1 MKRSVIAI
9 LVLTVAMVLSVLT
22 NGQPAAAQS
31 AVRLNLIKLP
41 AGFKI
46 AVFAS
51 GIPDARSMTLG
62 DNGTLFV
69 GSRQAGKVYAITGQ
83 TQATQVR
90 VIASGLDQ
98 PNGVAFRDGSLYIA
112 EQTRIIRMDNI
123 EANLANPPRA
133 VVVNSSFPSQPL
145 HGWKFIRFG
154 PDGKLYVPIG
164 VPCDI
169 CQINPNSYGMI
180 ARMNPDGSQLEQYVN
195 GIRNTVGFDWQPG
208 TNTLWFTDNGNDKM
222 GDNIPPDTLNEA
234 PQPGLNFGFPFCHAA
249 SIPDPSFSAG
259 HQCSEFTP
267 PAQLLGPHV
276 AALGMRFYTGS
287 MFPDTYKNQIFIAE
301 HGSES
306 RSVPIG
312 YRVTLVT
319 LDSNGKATAYQPFA
333 EGWLQGRSA
342 WGRPVDVQ
350 VMPDGALLVSDDTA
364 NAIYRISYGQ

>member
-1 MKRSVIAI
+1 MKRSVIGIVA
-9 LVLTVAMVLSVLT
+9 LTTLTVMLSA
-22 NGQPAAAQS
+22 NGHSATAQS
-31 AVRLNLIKLP
+31 GLPLNAIKLP

-51 GIPDARSMTLG
+51 GVPDARSMTLG

-98 PNGVAFRDGSLYIA
+98 PNGVAFLAGSLYIA
-112 EQTRIIRMDNI
+112 EQTRVIRMDNI

-133 VVVNSSFPSQPL
+133 VVVNSGFPSQPL

-169 CQINPNSYGMI
+169 CQVDPNRYGMI
-180 ARMNPDGSQLEQYVN
+180 ARMNPDGSGLEQYVS

-208 TNTLWFTDNGNDKM
+208 TNNLWFTDNGNDKM
-222 GDNIPPDTLNEA
+222 GDNFPPDTLNEA
-234 PQPGLNFGFPFCHAA
+234 PQPGMSFGFPFCHAGTL
-249 SIPDPSFSAG
+249 DPQFGAG
-259 HQCSEFTP
+259 HQCNQYAAPT
-267 PAQLLGPHV
+267 QLLGPHV

-287 MFPDTYKNQIFIAE
+287 MFPDAYKNQIFIA
-301 HGSES
+301 
-306 RSVPIG
+306 
-312 YRVTLVT
+312 
-319 LDSNGKATAYQPFA
+319 
-333 EGWLQGRSA
+333 
-342 WGRPVDVQ
+342 
-350 VMPDGALLVSDDTA
+350 
-364 NAIYRISYGQ
+364 